1 MKIRTMKNMPQ
12 PAGWKL
18 RTLGALVGAA
28 VVATSAL
35 AQLSASGSEV
45 TAGQTLSVILN
56 LPSARADSGY
66 LALMYGGAIFFL
78 DENGALSP
86 YQAGAP
92 TPRRLASGS
101 RGQHTLFSLA
111 IPSGLTGTA
120 DFYSAFGQSGVDV
133 LATPGA
139 LDMASLQH
147 VGVTLK
153 AAAASA
159 DGKSLYLEHCSSCH
173 GSNPTYNVDHILEG
187 RDTAKTRQ
195 AIAADKGGMGYLQSF
210 ITDAEHA
217 AIAAWI
223 ANPV

>member
-1 MKIRTMKNMPQ
+1 MKHTAR

-18 RTLGALVGAA
+18 RTLGALLGAA
-28 VVATSAL
+28 IAATSAL

-45 TAGQTLSVILN
+45 TAGQTLAVTLN
-56 LPSARADSGY
+56 LPSARNDSGY
-66 LALMYGGAIFFL
+66 LALLFGGAIFFL

-92 TPRRLASGS
+92 TPRRLARGTQ
-101 RGQHTLFSLA
+101 GQHALFSLA
-111 IPSGLTGTA
+111 IPPGLTGTA
-120 DFYSAFGQSGVDV
+120 DFYSAFGQAGVDV

-139 LDMASLQH
+139 LDMSSLQH
-147 VGVTLK
+147 VGVTLQA

-159 DGKSLYLEHCSSCH
+159 DGKSLYMQHCAVCH
-173 GSNPTYNVDHILEG
+173 GGNPLANADNILAG
-187 RDTAKTRQ
+187 RDAAKTRQ
-195 AIAADKGGMGYLQSF
+195 AIVEDTGGMGYLQSF

>member
-1 MKIRTMKNMPQ
+1 MNNIPR

-18 RTLGALVGAA
+18 RTLGALLGAA
-28 VVATSAL
+28 AVATSAL

-45 TAGQTLSVILN
+45 AAGQTLSVTLN
-56 LPSARADSGY
+56 LPSARNDSGY

-78 DENGALSP
+78 DENGTLLP

-92 TPRRLASGS
+92 TPRRLARGTQ
-101 RGQHTLFSLA
+101 GQHTLFSLA
-111 IPSGLTGTA
+111 IPPGLTGTA
-120 DFYSAFGQSGVDV
+120 DFYAAFGQSGVDV

-139 LDMASLQH
+139 LDMSSLQH

-153 AAAASA
+153 AAAAASA
-159 DGKSLYLEHCSSCH
+159 DGKALYMQHCAVCH
-173 GSNPTYNVDHILEG
+173 GGNPLANADNILAG
-187 RDTAKTRQ
+187 RDAAKTRQ
-195 AIAADKGGMGYLQSF
+195 AIVEDTGGMGYLQSF

>member
-1 MKIRTMKNMPQ
+1 MKNMPR

-28 VVATSAL
+28 VAATSAL

-45 TAGQTLSVILN
+45 TAGQTLSVTLN

-86 YQAGAP
+86 YQAGVP

-133 LATPGA
+133 LATAGA
-139 LDMASLQH
+139 LDMSSLQH

-153 AAAASA
+153 AAASTTP
-159 DGKSLYLEHCSSCH
+159 DGKVLYAQHCASCH
-173 GSNPTYNVDHILEG
+173 GVNPLYNAERILNG
-187 RDTAKTRQ
+187 RDAVKTQ
-195 AIAADKGGMGYLQSF
+195 EAIIRDKGGMGYLSF
-210 ITDAEHA
+210 LTDAEHA

-223 ANPV
+223 SNPI